1 MKKIEEK
8 GQVKNRQ
15 GWGRKKMFMDRFK
28 NKLLHI
34 VRENR
39 WRSYKDITGVVN
51 EGNNHRLC
59 TRTIARKIQ
68 ELGNKQRLAKKKV
81 AIRKVS
87 NKAHLSGV
95 MREKLDC
102 WSLLE

>member
-1 MKKIEEK
+1 MIKKAYRETEIHQREKTLGNAKSTTCSIMKKIEET

-39 WRSYKDITGVVN
+39 
-51 EGNNHRLC
+51 
-59 TRTIARKIQ
+59 
-68 ELGNKQRLAKKKV
+68 
-81 AIRKVS
+81 
-87 NKAHLSGV
+87 
-95 MREKLDC
+95 
-102 WSLLE
+102 